1 MKYIVSFLIVII
13 LITAMISGCAQVTEP
28 EEPGEEVTEPE
39 VLEELDDTVIGDE
52 EIDVGDLL
60 E

>member
-1 MKYIVSFLIVII
+1 
-13 LITAMISGCAQVTEP
+13 MISGCAQQVTEP
-28 EEPGEEVTEPE
+28 EEPGEEEITEPE
-39 VLEELDDTVIGDE
+39 VIEELDDTVIEDE